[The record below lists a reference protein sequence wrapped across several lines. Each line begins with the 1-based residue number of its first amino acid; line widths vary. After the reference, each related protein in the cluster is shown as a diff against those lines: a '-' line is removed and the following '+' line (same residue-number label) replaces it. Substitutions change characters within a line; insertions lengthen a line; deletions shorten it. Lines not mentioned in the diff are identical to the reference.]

1 MMNIVMS
8 ANDYVYCGVELV
20 IYSTLTHNK
29 NINWYIFTMNVAIRD
44 DEGNYKAYKGLNDR
58 QQEKLRKIVKYLDKN
73 SNITFIDCA
82 PFYQKHLEG
91 SVNEQSDFT
100 PYATLRLIMD
110 KALPYVNE
118 TLYFDCDVGVMGNF
132 ESMYRDCAQQKS
144 ESCFAVYADDANQ
157 HEGEMVSGVMFLNLD
172 TIRRNGFLD
181 RARDN
186 YMKNFYMYPDQM
198 ALRDSGAIA
207 HLNNAYGYLW
217 DYQKRNVSPII
228 VHFTNDL
235 EPKIYDARGQ
245 ENEQYFYRRFPEFAY
260 VRTGLRL
267 IDQINGL

>member
-1 MMNIVMS
+1 MSRNIS
-8 ANDYVYCGVELV
+8 VYGK
-20 IYSTLTHNK
+20 T
-29 NINWYIFTMNVAIRD
+29 
-44 DEGNYKAYKGLNDR
+44 
-58 QQEKLRKIVKYLDKN
+58 
-73 SNITFIDCA
+73 
-82 PFYQKHLEG
+82 
-91 SVNEQSDFT
+91 T
-100 PYATLRLIMD
+100 PYEINLISYDSPFAIGEYLMVND
-110 KALPYVNE
+110 KYNNNPLCRVISSIVDE
-118 TLYFDCDVGVMGNF
+118 
-132 ESMYRDCAQQKS
+132 
-144 ESCFAVYADDANQ
+144 

-217 DYQKRNVSPII
+217 DYQKRNVNPII